1 MITRNGIELTARY
14 YGTKAISAVY
24 RGAVLVWEAVN
35 SCFGSGYWIKDK
47 SWSSTDGW
55 KSNN

>member
-1 MITRNGIELTARY
+1 MITRNSIELAVRY
-14 YGTKAISAVY
+14 YGTKTISAVY
-24 RGAVLVWEAVN
+24 RGAVLIWEAVN

-47 SWSSTDGW
+47 AWSSKDGW